1 MNNHSHDYGKKL
13 ITTRVHHLW
22 KLNKSNVLATGVLLI
37 ALGLYLQ
44 STQGMIRETI
54 VNSIGENTF
63 ISLATLLFW
72 IGLIVVII
80 SILIK
85 PKRRKILIPVEAVE
99 EAPQKEV
106 EEAPYGA
113 QEEAETGEVETEQA
127 YEETTPEEIVEEE
140 PLREEEEEKHKKISE
155 VIGFCPRCGAPVT
168 EGIRYCRKCGLK
180 LR

>member
-1 MNNHSHDYGKKL
+1 M
-13 ITTRVHHLW
+13 
-22 KLNKSNVLATGVLLI
+22 NKSNILAAGVLLI

-54 VNSIGENTF
+54 VNNIGENTF

-85 PKRRKILIPVEAVE
+85 PKRRKILIPAEA
-99 EAPQKEV
+99 V

-127 YEETTPEEIVEEE
+127 YEETTPEEIVEE
-140 PLREEEEEKHKKISE
+140 PLREEEEEEPKKISE

-180 LR
+180 LK